1 MVLLEWINFVIGLFV
16 TVNSDN
22 CGGVMVG
29 GCCKAGPFCDLWE
42 EDEVRDVGITIAS
55 PFGW

>member
-1 MVLLEWINFVIGLFV
+1 MVD
-16 TVNSDN
+16 SDN
-22 CGGVMVG
+22 RGGVMVG

-42 EDEVRDVGITIAS
+42 EGEVRDVGITIAF